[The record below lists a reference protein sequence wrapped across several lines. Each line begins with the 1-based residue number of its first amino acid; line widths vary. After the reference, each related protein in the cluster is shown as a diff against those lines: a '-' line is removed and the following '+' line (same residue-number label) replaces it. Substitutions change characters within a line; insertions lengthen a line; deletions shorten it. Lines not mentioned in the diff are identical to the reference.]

1 MIYEPVEQRYRKDKN
16 VHHVFVGSTTAAVA
30 IGGGLALAG
39 AGAAVGGIMSSQAAG
54 KQAKAAEANQ
64 RAFQQAVKRANIQTP
79 RQLMQ
84 NIEAYY
90 PGATAQRAQAAKII
104 EQRMGGQPLTQ
115 EQIDFVQRQTAEA
128 FGAGYRPML
137 GEAPGISRTQAQ
149 FARNLGLMATD
160 VTTQGMNMAFDW
172 QNLSQ
177 SFMQR
182 AAEINLGAASGQ
194 YQAAA
199 NTAAARYAA
208 DLAPAQ
214 AIMGTT
220 QALGGGLMQL
230 GTTAMLANAM
240 GGGGGF
246 QYGKTPMGA
255 GGGSVGG
262 IGTLGPNYG
271 MLSQS
276 AFGR

>member
-1 MIYEPVEQRYRKDKN
+1 M
-16 VHHVFVGSTTAAVA
+16 SMAAIAV
-30 IGGGLALAG
+30 GGGLAIAG
-39 AGAAVGGIMSSQAAG
+39 AGAAAGGIMSSQAAG
-54 KQAKAAEANQ
+54 RQARSAKKAQKRFAAAVKAANIETP
-64 RAFQQAVKRANIQTP
+64 QQLI
-79 RQLMQ
+79 Q
-84 NIEAYY
+84 NIEKYY
-90 PGATAQRAQAAKII
+90 PGATSQRQQASNII
-104 EQRMGGQPLTQ
+104 QQRMSGQPLTQ

-137 GEAPGISRTQAQ
+137 GKTPGISVAQSQ
-149 FARNLGLMATD
+149 FARNLGLLSTD
-160 VTTQGMNMAFDW
+160 VATQGVNMAYDW
-172 QNLSQ
+172 NNLAQ

-182 AAEINLGAASGQ
+182 SAEINLGAASGQ
-194 YQAAA
+194 YQAAS

-220 QALGGGLMQL
+220 QAIGGALMSY
-230 GTTAMLANAM
+230 GTSGITSGAFGG

-246 QYGKTPMGA
+246 NYGKTPIGA

-262 IGTLGPNYG
+262 IGTFGPNYG

-276 AFGR
+276 SYGR

>member
-54 KQAKAAEANQ
+54 KQADAAAANQ
-64 RAFQQAVKRANIQTP
+64 RAFQRAVKRANIQTP
-79 RQLMQ
+79 GQLME
-84 NIEAYY
+84 NIEGYF
-90 PGATAQRAQAAKII
+90 PGATGQRARAAQII
-104 EQRMGGQPLTQ
+104 EQRMGGQPLTP
-115 EQIDFVQRQTAEA
+115 EQIDFVQRQTAES

-149 FARNLGLMATD
+149 FARNLGLMASD

-240 GGGGGF
+240 GGGV
-246 QYGKTPMGA
+246 GA
-255 GGGSVGG
+255 ARGGSGV
-262 IGTLGPNYG
+262 
-271 MLSQS
+271 S
-276 AFGR
+276 APPPSLPSGYQPQMSSWVYQGR

>member
-1 MIYEPVEQRYRKDKN
+1 
-16 VHHVFVGSTTAAVA
+16 
-30 IGGGLALAG
+30 
-39 AGAAVGGIMSSQAAG
+39 
-54 KQAKAAEANQ
+54 
-64 RAFQQAVKRANIQTP
+64 
-79 RQLMQ
+79 
-84 NIEAYY
+84 
-90 PGATAQRAQAAKII
+90 
-104 EQRMGGQPLTQ
+104 
-115 EQIDFVQRQTAEA
+115 
-128 FGAGYRPML
+128 
-137 GEAPGISRTQAQ
+137 
-149 FARNLGLMATD
+149 MATD

-182 AAEINLGAASGQ
+182 AAEINLGAAGGQ

-240 GGGGGF
+240 GGGVGV
-246 QYGKTPMGA
+246 A
-255 GGGSVGG
+255 RGGSGV
-262 IGTLGPNYG
+262 
-271 MLSQS
+271 S
-276 AFGR
+276 APPPSLPSGYQPQMSSWVYQGR

>member
-1 MIYEPVEQRYRKDKN
+1 MS
-16 VHHVFVGSTTAAVA
+16 FAAVA
-30 IGGGLALAG
+30 IGGTAIAVGG
-39 AGAAVGGIMSSQAAG
+39 AVAGGIMSSQAAG
-54 KQAKAAEANQ
+54 KQAKAAERNQ
-64 RAFQQAVKRANIQTP
+64 QAFQAAVKEANIQTP
-79 RQLMQ
+79 QQLME

-104 EQRMGGQPLTQ
+104 EQRMGGQPLTP
-115 EQIDFVQRQTAEA
+115 EQIDFVQRQTAES

-137 GEAPGISRTQAQ
+137 GQAPGISRTQAQ

-182 AAEINLGAASGQ
+182 AAEINLGAAGGQ

-214 AIMGTT
+214 AVMGTT
-220 QALGGGLMQL
+220 QALGGGMMSL
-230 GTTAMLANAM
+230 GMAGMAGGGGFG

-246 QYGKTPMGA
+246 STIGQARQAAPYASGFSQVSGMGYVPRA
-255 GGGSVGG
+255 
-262 IGTLGPNYG
+262 
-271 MLSQS
+271 S
-276 AFGR
+276 AVY

>member
-1 MIYEPVEQRYRKDKN
+1 M
-16 VHHVFVGSTTAAVA
+16 AAIAVTGVA
-30 IGGGLALAG
+30 VAG
-39 AGAAVGGIMSSQAAG
+39 AGAIAGGIMSSQAAG
-54 KQAKAAEANQ
+54 KQAGATKKAQKNFEKRVKEANIETP
-64 RAFQQAVKRANIQTP
+64 QQLI
-79 RQLMQ
+79 Q
-84 NIEAYY
+84 NIEQYY
-90 PGATAQRAQAAKII
+90 PGATSQRQQAANII
-104 EQRMGGQPLTQ
+104 NQRMSGQPLTQ

-128 FGAGYRPML
+128 FGGGYRPML
-137 GEAPGISRTQAQ
+137 GKTPGISVAQSQ
-149 FARNLGLMATD
+149 FARNLGMLSTD
-160 VTTQGMNMAFDW
+160 VATQGVNMAFDW
-172 QNLSQ
+172 QNLAQ

-182 AAEINLGAASGQ
+182 SAEINLGAAGGQ

-214 AIMGTT
+214 AIMGVT
-220 QALGGGLMQL
+220 QAIGGGMMSV
-230 GTTAMLANAM
+230 GTAGMMAGGG

-262 IGTLGPNYG
+262 IGTFGPNYG

-276 AFGR
+276 SYGR

>member
-1 MIYEPVEQRYRKDKN
+1 MIYEPIEQRYKKDKN
-16 VHHVFVGSTTAAVA
+16 VHHVFVGSTTAAVV
-30 IGGGLALAG
+30 IGSGLALGG
-39 AGAAVGGIMSSQAAG
+39 AGAALGGIMSSQAAG
-54 KQAKAAEANQ
+54 KQADAAAANQ

-79 RQLMQ
+79 GQLMQ
-84 NIEAYY
+84 NIEGYF
-90 PGATAQRAQAAKII
+90 PGATEQRARAAQII
-104 EQRMGGQPLTQ
+104 EQRMGGQPLTP
-115 EQIDFVQRQTAEA
+115 EQIDFVQRQTAET

-182 AAEINLGAASGQ
+182 AAEINLGAAGGQ

-220 QALGGGLMQL
+220 QALGGGLMQI

-240 GGGGGF
+240 GGMRGAGA
-246 QYGKTPMGA
+246 A
-255 GGGSVGG
+255 GGGAGFAPPPLPSGATPQMASWTV
-262 IGTLGPNYG
+262 Y
-271 MLSQS
+271 
-276 AFGR
+276 

>member
-1 MIYEPVEQRYRKDKN
+1 
-16 VHHVFVGSTTAAVA
+16 
-30 IGGGLALAG
+30 
-39 AGAAVGGIMSSQAAG
+39 MSSQAAG
-54 KQAKAAEANQ
+54 RQAKAAERNQ
-64 RAFQQAVKRANIQTP
+64 QAFQQAVQRANIQTP
-79 RQLMQ
+79 GQLME

-90 PGATAQRAQAAKII
+90 PGAGAQRARAAQII

-115 EQIDFVQRQTAEA
+115 EQIDFVQRQTAES

-182 AAEINLGAASGQ
+182 AAEINLGAAGGQ

-230 GTTAMLANAM
+230 GTTGMMANAM
-240 GGGGGF
+240 GGGF
-246 QYGKTPMGA
+246 GA
-255 GGGSVGG
+255 GAARGGAGFAPPQLPS
-262 IGTLGPNYG
+262 GTTPQMASWSIYG
-271 MLSQS
+271 
-276 AFGR
+276 R

>member
-1 MIYEPVEQRYRKDKN
+1 MSFGVI
-16 VHHVFVGSTTAAVA
+16 AAV
-30 IGGGLALAG
+30 GGGVAVGG
-39 AGAAVGGIMSSQAAG
+39 AVAGGIMSSQAAG
-54 KQAKAAEANQ
+54 RQAKAAEENQ
-64 RAFQQAVKRANIQTP
+64 RAFQRAVKRARIQTP
-79 RQLMQ
+79 EQLMQ
-84 NIEAYY
+84 NIEGYF
-90 PGATAQRAQAAKII
+90 PGATEQRARAAQII
-104 EQRMGGQPLTQ
+104 EQRMGGQPLTP
-115 EQIDFVQRQTAEA
+115 EQIDFVQRQTAES

-137 GEAPGISRTQAQ
+137 GETPGISRTQAQ

-214 AIMGTT
+214 AIMGAT
-220 QALGGGLMQL
+220 QALGGSMMSL
-230 GTTAMLANAM
+230 GTTGMMANAM

>member
-16 VHHVFVGSTTAAVA
+16 VHHVFVGLGGTGAAVL
-30 IGGGLALAG
+30 IGGGLALGG
-39 AGAAVGGIMSSQAAG
+39 AGAALGGIMSSQAAG
-54 KQAKAAEANQ
+54 KQAKAAERSQ
-64 RAFQQAVKRANIQTP
+64 QSFEQAVQRANIQTP
-79 RQLMQ
+79 GQLME

-182 AAEINLGAASGQ
+182 AGEVNLGAAGGQ

-240 GGGGGF
+240 GGGA
-246 QYGKTPMGA
+246 GA
-255 GGGSVGG
+255 GAASGGAGFAPPQLPSGATPQMASWS
-262 IGTLGPNYG
+262 IYG
-271 MLSQS
+271 
-276 AFGR
+276 R